1 MPADLSAPLPD
12 NIRPPCPSTAARDSS
27 PAVGLRTQSADHW
40 ERAQHSSLL
49 RYPNNYSAG
58 KYPWEAVEVEGVGL
72 WVYWFGGQE
81 FGGGPFGGGGGF
93 LGGDPGLQ
101 PLDVSQYC
109 PDWHEPEGGGGG
121 GLGCGPGGGGGGL
134 IQEFKRKRIVT
145 NVQTSGGTYGGG
157 GGGGGG
163 GLSRSD
169 RN

>member
-72 WVYWFGGQE
+72 WVVS
-81 FGGGPFGGGGGF
+81 
-93 LGGDPGLQ
+93 PGSILYQ
-101 PLDVSQYC
+101 SPSI
-109 PDWHEPEGGGGG
+109 
-121 GLGCGPGGGGGGL
+121 GLGDKNSEVGPLVVEGASWAETQGYSPWMCPS
-134 IQEFKRKRIVT
+134 IVLMGM
-145 NVQTSGGTYGGG
+145 NQRAAEVEVWDVA
-157 GGGGGG
+157 
-163 GLSRSD
+163 LVVVAVV
-169 RN
+169 